1 MTPLSKKV
9 IIRLQQLVG
18 PGDEPAMAAKKTQ
31 KKEEE
36 NKTRAYVL
44 EEYEFGARGEQRILD
59 WKDLK

>member
-1 MTPLSKKV
+1 
-9 IIRLQQLVG
+9 
-18 PGDEPAMAAKKTQ
+18 MAAKKTQ